1 MNAPSGIK
9 AFCTSGGVVS
19 TPLLLWTLAFGLF
32 SGSLPLETTGEDGLL
47 IEFVGVGASEF
58 TLDLV
63 ANAVPGLVLPTEVGL
78 SGSFVRR
85 FGGASSGKSAGTIG
99 CTGVLD
105 LGPGELGLEA
115 GPGVRTPG
123 GPRPTEEDRDI
134 TGVEGVVARRVG
146 VEGREFAR
154 DNVGVEFE
162 FTPREGRGRA
172 AAELELELGL
182 LAVEE
187 I

>member
-1 MNAPSGIK
+1 M
-9 AFCTSGGVVS
+9 
-19 TPLLLWTLAFGLF
+19 F

-47 IEFVGVGASEF
+47 IEFVCAGDSKF

-63 ANAVPGLVLPTEVGL
+63 ANAAPGLVLPTEVGL

-85 FGGASSGKSAGTIG
+85 LGGTSSGKSAGTGG
-99 CTGVLD
+99 CTVVLD

-115 GPGVRTPG
+115 GPGVRVAG
-123 GPRPTEEDRDI
+123 GARPTEEDRVT

-154 DNVGVEFE
+154 DIVGVELE

-172 AAELELELGL
+172 ATELELELGL